1 MLKLQMYKKI
11 ASIAT
16 ESDMEDMIDELL
28 DRFGELPK
36 ETLNL
41 VKISRI
47 RALAE
52 ELSVTRI
59 YEQGGKV
66 FVALAGKNPVGPFAL
81 SRASE
86 AFGMRMLMH
95 AGKEPYIQLK
105 TDARD
110 KLDDTIELLQIIY
123 DNRKP
128 PESAGNKGGVTENTQ
143 S

>member
-1 MLKLQMYKKI
+1 M
-11 ASIAT
+11 
-16 ESDMEDMIDELL
+16 
-28 DRFGELPK
+28 
-36 ETLNL
+36 
-41 VKISRI
+41 
-47 RALAE
+47 
-52 ELSVTRI
+52 
-59 YEQGGKV
+59 

-86 AFGMRMLMH
+86 VFGMRMLMH

-128 PESAGNKGGVTENTQ
+128 PESTGNKGGITENPH